1 MSHHNNQ
8 EFPGVLIDEM
18 DRILVQI
25 RQINDQAEALI
36 SRARDIA
43 ALAKRTV
50 SENVKVHLE
59 SMKAEDRIRQADQV
73 IEREAQR
80 DVERREQEIDEG
92 RIAPATH
99 PLRGPDILFDTGS
112 QPVTGAVPL
121 AKHGEFD
128 PSPRLV
134 LGIVNNEAGAFIRGV
149 DGNLK
154 PMFDREREHD
164 ANGGN
169 LIPSGEDLAGDESN
183 GADDRLSFDVIPAG
197 GPVVGRD
204 PSWLAGVIDYDDR
217 VPPAP
222 LAGKTLEEAAVE
234 FVRGT
239 IAAQTQIDESP
250 AAPPSQ
256 QEVHTGA
263 ADAVSPQP
271 AEAAPVDTNSTRI
284 EIATIR
290 DNSVRSMWPGLN
302 EHAAA
307 DEPTVPAGD
316 AHDEAPAA
324 DTFEVDTGAGYMVVA
339 TIEDGR
345 VKYLGPKNMAEPEQ
359 ESAEKKGPAETAAEE
374 AKVIPPE
381 DSSAGWSLR
390 QQDLDK
396 LSTTARQNA
405 NAREAAEFSDKVLDL
420 WNSTLL
426 TEAQIAKR
434 LATGKS
440 LISQIVEQAR
450 VDQDP
455 RVMGKRGVVAK
466 LPKETLP
473 LSAMARKIMERP
485 VPVAAA
491 RAGVELGDF
500 KPPVATAENLVSSGV
515 CVVDLSRNKIFGK
528 KGVWT
533 TDSSRARTIA
543 NLNNGQMYPVSVIQ
557 QRCGWRDERELR
569 DAITP
574 MMERLRDIGIIM
586 TSLPTGIV
594 IRVDD

>member
-59 SMKAEDRIRQADQV
+59 SMKAEDRIRQAQTIID
-73 IEREAQR
+73 REAQR
-80 DVERREQEIDEG
+80 EVERQEQEIDNHREASRARG
-92 RIAPATH
+92 IKAFAAHLSASDGCGANLMPRSEDM
-99 PLRGPDILFDTGS
+99 RGPRPGIFMGSVISDHQPDESDGADERLAFD
-112 QPVTGAVPL
+112 VVP
-121 AKHGEFD
+121 AD
-128 PSPRLV
+128 
-134 LGIVNNEAGAFIRGV
+134 
-149 DGNLK
+149 
-154 PMFDREREHD
+154 
-164 ANGGN
+164 
-169 LIPSGEDLAGDESN
+169 GEDLA
-183 GADDRLSFDVIPAG
+183 RG
-197 GPVVGRD
+197 GEPPMVGM
-204 PSWLAGVIDYDDR
+204 
-217 VPPAP
+217 
-222 LAGKTLEEAAVE
+222 TLEQAALE

-250 AAPPSQ
+250 AVPPAE
-256 QEVHTGA
+256 QEMDTGA

-381 DSSAGWSLR
+381 DSSAVDVSSVDAPMGSAALIIEGGNVTDR
-390 QQDLDK
+390 RKPDSTIHIEPDVIAHLAHETAKAEPTQDAID
-396 LSTTARQNA
+396 AAARERQNA
-405 NAREAAEFSDKVLDL
+405 NVREAEAFTDKVLDL

-434 LATGKS
+434 LGKTKGLIATV
-440 LISQIVEQAR
+440 IEQAR
-450 VDQDP
+450 SDQDP
-455 RVMGKRGVVAK
+455 RIMGKRGIVPK

-473 LSAMARKIMERP
+473 LSAVARKIMERP
-485 VPVAAA
+485 APSAAV
-491 RAGVELGDF
+491 RAGVELGEF
-500 KPPVATAENLVSSGV
+500 KPLAPEPDRVEKDLSKGV
-515 CVVDLSRNKIFGK
+515 CIVDLRTNRIYGK
-528 KGVWT
+528 RGMWT
-533 TDSSRARTIA
+533 TDEARARTVA
-543 NLNNGQMYPVSVIQ
+543 FLNGGQMFPKDVIA
-557 QRCGWRDERELR
+557 QRCGWTSGRDFLI
-569 DAITP
+569 AITP
-574 MMERLRDIGIIM
+574 MIERLRDIGIVM
-586 TSLPTGIV
+586 TSTLAGVV
-594 IRVDD
+594 IRADD